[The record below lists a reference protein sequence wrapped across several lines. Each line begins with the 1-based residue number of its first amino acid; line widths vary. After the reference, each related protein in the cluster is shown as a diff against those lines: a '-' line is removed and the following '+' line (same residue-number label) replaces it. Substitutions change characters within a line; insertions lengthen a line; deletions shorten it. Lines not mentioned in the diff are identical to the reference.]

1 MNLLF
6 TFSDNTNLSSEF
18 ILDNAKVT
26 TVFYNQLKSADN
38 SASLRVP
45 FNENLCDKL
54 KAEIN
59 KNTRVQIV
67 EGNTPLFTGY
77 VRKNLA
83 FQKTQRNQPFALEI
97 VSPSLLLNVTYQ
109 GTVIHYTEPLLEDV
123 IRALLS
129 FTDFQGTID
138 TTKTKNEELKIFTLH
153 DGENIHDVL
162 NELLFEYGYCYDF
175 DNAGNFY
182 ITDIFTTPQVEIPQK
197 FNGDNCLKE
206 IQQTVKED
214 SYNRINVVWN
224 KMEYMSD
231 VLIFE
236 DTTGADANFD
246 AKIEIAPHKYYLD
259 TELNYLNYDSKYQ
272 SIAHINSARADIQY
286 DDDSGIIETFSNLGS
301 QGELSIFNESDFPRF
316 ITKLRV
322 LGNGYFETSTN
333 NTRVGS
339 NGAEL
344 QIATKYI
351 QEESHA
357 SNLARKVGDYYNY
370 GNFSISV
377 LSKTNYDLGSFVEV
391 SDAGIGTIRAR
402 IIKKVWDIKT
412 NTFSY
417 ALESISD
424 YTPIETYITK
434 QSINSSS
441 DGGANLKET
450 VSELGQRVDE
460 IITDTVSVNADVLSA
475 VINTDDLGMTVQP
488 YTIATTINVRQNS
501 QDVDFVV
508 GAMNLPNGWTF
519 ERIRNQIIFH
529 IAQDT
534 QVRSGRF
541 NIPIQYRQIIQR
553 DSYVDE
559 NGNQYVDENMDSY
572 EYQKLSSS
580 YTQWNLSFFYYADNG
595 GVYFGLVRDLSVLN
609 LMHNF
614 GDYFTWA
621 GERTESDLCKDGFFA
636 TSGVYRY
643 VGTENSYQWVRDESD
658 EHMMTAMSDI
668 LLLKN
673 EDLQRNNSK
682 VWEYLDHLTAN
693 SIFTRLLVANEI
705 IAESIKS
712 YKGFFENITITGTGY
727 LKDMVIDGN
736 SIFKGEIMSGP
747 VQILNDA
754 PDGDTLIIPANTDII
769 AYNLEQYNK
778 YDYEGT
784 YKTYSFNGVKVT
796 ENYNYY
802 PGGTAQVL
810 AGYDPVTK
818 KPIYQTV
825 TIPSS
830 YSWNIILIL
839 LQDGVEIYRES
850 KINLTSR
857 TFIINLE
864 LTIHYQVPP
873 DSKTFKLINL
883 PTVRPSEP
891 NIVWNDGG
899 TLRIS

>member
-175 DNAGNFY
+175 DSAGNFY
-182 ITDIFTTPQVEIPQK
+182 ITDIFTVPQLEIPQK

-286 DDDSGIIETFSNLGS
+286 DDDGGIIETFSNLGS

-333 NTRVGS
+333 NTKVGS

-377 LSKTNYDLGSFVEV
+377 LSKTDYDLGSFVEV

-424 YTPIETYITK
+424 YTPIETYVTK

-460 IITDTVSVNADVLSA
+460 IITDTVSVNADKLNALIRTDSDGKA
-475 VINTDDLGMTVQP
+475 VTDFDISTNISL
-488 YTIATTINVRQNS
+488 RQNS
-501 QDVDFVV
+501 QDLDFTI
-508 GAMNLPNGWTF
+508 GAMNLPQGWTY
-519 ERIRNQIIFH
+519 RLSGKTLIFH
-529 IAQDT
+529 IPEDT
-534 QVRSGRF
+534 LIRSGQF
-541 NIPIQYRQIIQR
+541 NIPVQYRQIVTE
-553 DSYVDE
+553 DNYVDE
-559 NGNQYVDENMDSY
+559 NENQYIDENMDSY
-572 EYQKLSSS
+572 TLIKYSQS
-580 YTQWNLSFFYYADNG
+580 YTQFNLTFTYFADDG
-595 GVYFGLVRDLSVLN
+595 GHYLGIITSISSIPQFN
-609 LMHNF
+609 NY
-614 GDYFTWA
+614 GDYFTWGGA
-621 GERTESDLCKDGFFA
+621 NTDSELVKDGSFLQSA
-636 TSGVYRY
+636 VYKY
-643 VGTENSYQWVRDESD
+643 VGTSKAYSWDIDNST
-658 EHMMTAMSDI
+658 EHQLIAMSDI
-668 LLLKN
+668 LSIAN

-693 SIFTRLLVANEI
+693 SIFTRLLTASTVFTQLLVASDI
-705 IAESIKS
+705 FTDTLKS
-712 YKGFFENITITGTGY
+712 KVGFFENIYISGTG
-727 LKDMVIDGN
+727 DMNDLRIRGN
-736 SIFKGEIMSGP
+736 SHFEGTIDSGP
-747 VQILNDA
+747 LKLTDDEPPAVTYTYLQGQVIAFNDL
-754 PDGDTLIIPANTDII
+754 PYDLRKSGGSYGTGLYGTIEFDRIVFSTDR
-769 AYNLEQYNK
+769 
-778 YDYEGT
+778 
-784 YKTYSFNGVKVT
+784 
-796 ENYNYY
+796 YY
-802 PGGTAQVL
+802 PGRFGYSLYKDGSVVYSRNDYMDSPMWNVL
-810 AGYDPVTK
+810 FDFQFSLKNAE
-818 KPIYQTV
+818 
-825 TIPSS
+825 
-830 YSWNIILIL
+830 
-839 LQDGVEIYRES
+839 GV
-850 KINLTSR
+850 
-857 TFIINLE
+857 
-864 LTIHYQVPP
+864 
-873 DSKTFKLINL
+873 KTFKLIGL
-883 PTVRPSEP
+883 PPYRPSEP
-891 NIVWNDGG
+891 NIVYVDNG
-899 TLRIS
+899 TLKIS